1 MSPKQR
7 YQIPVAGVP
16 RTFEQEEILRVSSY
30 NVDNSDYGLSPL
42 IPAAILA
49 EKILNG
55 SISEAMMFKNG
66 GTEVILTNKQINEGR
81 SVVWGSNDLERF
93 NHELND
99 KNGKRLKLV
108 NSAMDKIDIGK
119 SPIDL
124 GILNSTELVDATR
137 ECTTLPFTALEIQWF
152 V

>member
-1 MSPKQR
+1 MRPKQR
-7 YQIPVAGVP
+7 YQIPVAGVT
-16 RTFEQEEILRVSSY
+16 RTFEPEEILRVSSY

-66 GTEVILTNKQINEGR
+66 GTEVILTNKQVNEGR
-81 SVVWGSNDLERF
+81 SVVWGSTDLERF

-99 KNGKRLKLV
+99 KNGKRLTV
-108 NSAMDKIDIGK
+108 
-119 SPIDL
+119 
-124 GILNSTELVDATR
+124 R
-137 ECTTLPFTALEIQWF
+137 
-152 V
+152 